1 MGQPG
6 RTRNTI
12 ARAAG
17 RVSASPAFAGRQALA
32 VAHRGGQGDIYI
44 WELARPWSSAA
55 RITVAPGIDWFPV
68 WTADAR
74 RIAFGSWRGGRFS
87 NLYMFDLGVGST
99 ERLTESPEMQ
109 LPTSITPDGTTLIYH
124 SFNKSLQAVRFDSRS
139 EPVTV
144 VETPGEERNGE
155 LSPDGRWLA
164 YEGES
169 PSTSGQL
176 DIYVRRFPDVNRGL
190 WQVSRNGGTFPLWSR
205 DGRELYYITLE
216 GTMVAVPVQKSSG
229 VSGLPGIRKSC
240 SGATST
246 SARAVSDASTIS
258 LQTADS

>member
-1 MGQPG
+1 
-6 RTRNTI
+6 
-12 ARAAG
+12 
-17 RVSASPAFAGRQALA
+17 
-32 VAHRGGQGDIYI
+32 
-44 WELARPWSSAA
+44 
-55 RITVAPGIDWFPV
+55 
-68 WTADAR
+68 
-74 RIAFGSWRGGRFS
+74 
-87 NLYMFDLGVGST
+87 MFDLGVGST

-124 SFNKSLQAVRFDSRS
+124 SFNKSLQAVRLDSRS
-139 EPVTV
+139 EPVTL

-229 VSGLPGIRKSC
+229 VWTAGNPKELFRGHFDIREGSLGRQYDIAPDGRFLMLKHEPAT
-240 SGATST
+240 GARHLVIVQNWAAEL
-246 SARAVSDASTIS
+246 ARQAG
-258 LQTADS
+258 